1 MRRAPQTDRS
11 AAPGLRT
18 DGGGASGLVVL
29 AARLVLGGYL
39 AAHGAQKLFGAF
51 GGPGIGPT
59 VAGFDRLG
67 LRPAPVMA
75 RVAAL
80 SELGGGVLTAA
91 GAAHPVG
98 PVALAGTMAVASAT
112 HRAKG
117 AFAAKGGFEL
127 PLTNAAA
134 AMVLAVAGPGRYSLD
149 GLTGRSLPKPLARL
163 MAAGVAASAGA
174 CVAMLLRAAAV
185 ASASARADA
194 AADGETG
201 ASTEGP
207 PSHVPPTPSSL
218 SVPYREGSAGGHRAA
233 EVGPP

>member
-1 MRRAPQTDRS
+1 
-11 AAPGLRT
+11 
-18 DGGGASGLVVL
+18 VVL
-29 AARLVLGGYL
+29 AARLVLGGYM

-51 GGPGIGPT
+51 GGRGMGPT

-75 RVAAL
+75 RLAAL

-91 GAAHPVG
+91 GAAHPAG
-98 PVALAGTMAVASAT
+98 PVALAATMAVASAT

-117 AFAAKGGFEL
+117 AFAADGGFEL

-134 AMVLAVAGPGRYSLD
+134 ALALAVAGPGRYSLD

-163 MAAGVAASAGA
+163 VVAGAAASAGA
-174 CVAMLLRAAAV
+174 CVAMLLRAAPV
-185 ASASARADA
+185 APAPAKADA
-194 AADGETG
+194 APDGEPG

-207 PSHVPPTPSSL
+207 PSGVPPNIASS
-218 SVPYREGSAGGHRAA
+218 SGSHREGLGGRSPARQGGAAMRAPA
-233 EVGPP
+233 RRR